1 MIDKILVIGVG
12 FLGSKILK
20 EFEKHQIAV
29 LGTHLSKRKN
39 NSKTLDIT
47 KHNEVRRFFEK
58 IEPDV
63 VINCAASTNI
73 DAIEKNP
80 ELGYSVN
87 AKGVKNVAEN
97 SHEFGIK
104 LIQISTDSVFDGTRG
119 MYTEE
124 DIPNPI
130 NFYSK
135 SKLKGEEEVKNNCKN
150 YVIIRTN
157 FYGIDEGSKFLFS
170 KILSELKLG
179 KKIVGFDDVIFNP
192 LETTNLSQLIYDVAT
207 TSFQGILHLSSDKI
221 ITKYQFC
228 VKIAKAFN
236 LDKNLIKK
244 GSVDEFEFIAKRPKN
259 TSLSNT
265 RSKQIIKTPLV
276 SFDDWLKKIVNC
288 V

>member
-1 MIDKILVIGVG
+1 MG
-12 FLGSKILK
+12 FLGSKMLK
-20 EFEKHQIAV
+20 EFEKHQITV
-29 LGTHLSKRKN
+29 LGTHFSKRKSN
-39 NSKTLDIT
+39 FKTLDIT

-73 DAIEKNP
+73 DTIEKNP

-130 NFYSK
+130 NVYSK
-135 SKLKGEEEVKNNCKN
+135 SKLKGEEEIKNNCKN

-157 FYGIDEGSKFLFS
+157 FYGIDEGSKFFFS
-170 KILSELKLG
+170 KILRELKLG
-179 KKIVGFDDVIFNP
+179 KKIIGFDDVIFNP
-192 LETTNLSQLIYDVAT
+192 LEITNLSQLIYDVAT
-207 TSFQGILHLSSDKI
+207 TSFQGILHLSSDEI
-221 ITKYQFC
+221 LSKYKFC
-228 VKIAKAFN
+228 VKIADVFN

-244 GSVDEFEFIAKRPKN
+244 GSVDEIGFIAKRPKN

-265 RSKQIIKTPLV
+265 RSKQIIKTSLV
-276 SFDDWLKKIVNC
+276 SFDDWLKKYCKLYIS
-288 V
+288 